1 MSLDVRP
8 LPIPLWFSLKYFAS
22 DNCKL
27 LSIVTMYKTIFKDG
41 YQWELFLSKLEILKD
56 WSFFSDMYWAAWF
69 NSKQKNF
76 NNKTQAKSFNF
87 ILLFSPPNIH

>member
-56 WSFFSDMYWAAWF
+56 
-69 NSKQKNF
+69 
-76 NNKTQAKSFNF
+76 
-87 ILLFSPPNIH
+87 